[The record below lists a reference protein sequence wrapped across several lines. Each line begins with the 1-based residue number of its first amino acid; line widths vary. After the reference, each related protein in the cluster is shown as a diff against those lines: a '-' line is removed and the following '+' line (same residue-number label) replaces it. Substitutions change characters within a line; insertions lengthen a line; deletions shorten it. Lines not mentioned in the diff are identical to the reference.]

1 MKKRFK
7 VVGNIIGVAAVM
19 LVFFI
24 IPNRRLIGHSYY
36 LWENE
41 ITPKRCKMKGFQTIK
56 NDKYF
61 AVCESWTTDGG
72 RYKQAYILDTS
83 GQLARSP
90 KDMTMEF
97 KIALQS
103 KRGNNPL
110 SGLFRTYNFTAFRLY
125 DDIHIVYF
133 HYVTSQRSKISL
145 NYGDTC
151 NNL

>member
-36 LWENE
+36 LWKNE
-41 ITPKRCKMKGFQTIK
+41 ITPKTCKMKGFQTIE

-61 AVCESWTTDGG
+61 AVCESWSTDGG
-72 RYKQAYILDTS
+72 RYKKAYILDTS
-83 GQLARSP
+83 DQLARSP
-90 KDMTMEF
+90 KDMTIEF

-103 KRGNNPL
+103 KRGNNTL
-110 SGLFRTYNFTAFRLY
+110 SDLFGSYNFTAFRLY
-125 DDIHIVYF
+125 DHIYIIYF

-145 NYGDTC
+145 D
-151 NNL
+151 